1 MNTQYFDELA
11 LAMPL
16 TQAGL
21 EMADRFAEAQPEGP
35 KRHQVRNNTL
45 AVQVVADYLNLMGI
59 PTDLPLS
66 DSWNPVLQLC
76 SDVADLE
83 IPGVGRLECRP
94 VDSLEAPCH
103 VPLEVWDDRIG
114 YVVVY
119 LDRTVRQE
127 GLILGF
133 VPQVTQEALP
143 LDQLDSIEALL
154 GHLFEL
160 RTQTRTTAGLIDQI
174 QTTRTKLTQWLDRL
188 ADSGWQAI
196 DSLLSPAQLVPVYAV
211 RSDTQAEPPLISQGK
226 LLDLS
231 HGQVV
236 LVVGIAQSGPETT
249 VRLQVLPSE
258 QNTALTTLPLNLRLQ
273 VLDGAGNLFLEAVA
287 GEADRGLQLVL
298 NGVPGELF
306 SVQVEYLGDI
316 AIAQFEI

>member
-1 MNTQYFDELA
+1 MSTQYFDELA

-16 TQAGL
+16 TQAAL
-21 EMADRFAEAQPEGP
+21 EIADRFAEAQPEGP
-35 KRHQVRNNTL
+35 KRHQVRDNTL

-59 PTDLPLS
+59 PTDSQLS

-76 SDVADLE
+76 SNVADLE
-83 IPGVGRLECRP
+83 IPGLGRLECRP
-94 VDSLEAPCH
+94 VDSLEVPCS
-103 VPLEVWDDRIG
+103 VPIDVWDDRIG

-133 VPQVTQEALP
+133 VPQVTQADLP

-154 GHLFEL
+154 GHLFAL
-160 RTQTRTTAGLIDQI
+160 RTQTHPAAGLIEQI
-174 QTTRTKLTQWLDRL
+174 QTTRTKLTQWLDRV
-188 ADSGWQAI
+188 ADSSWQAI

-211 RSDTQAEPPLISQGK
+211 RSDTQAEPSFISQAK
-226 LLDLS
+226 LLALNPEP
-231 HGQVV
+231 VV
-236 LVVGIAQSGPETT
+236 LVVGIAQSGLEAT
-249 VRLQVLPSE
+249 VRLQVLPLE
-258 QNTALTTLPLNLRLQ
+258 QNTTPTTLPNNLRLQ
-273 VLDGAGNLFLEAVA
+273 VLDGDGNLFLEAVS

-298 NGVPGELF
+298 NGVSGEVF
-306 SVQVEYLGDI
+306 SVQVECLGAM